1 MKMTE
6 STLARTGG
14 QPPTSPQQETSSIAS
29 VAGTPARSHP
39 QGAPAPRSGGQLL
52 IDALKVHG
60 VDMVFGVPG
69 ESYLAA
75 LDAFYD
81 ARNDIKFVICRQEGA
96 AANMAEAYG
105 KLTGRPGIC
114 FVTRG
119 PGATNASIGIHTA
132 FQDSTPVILFVGQI
146 DSEYAER
153 EAFQEID
160 FRRMYGQLAKWVAQI
175 DRPER
180 VPEMVSHAFHLAVSG
195 RPGPVVLA
203 LPEDMQTATAA
214 VADTA
219 RYQRVAAHPGAD
231 DMNRLRDMLA
241 QAQRPFVMLGGG
253 GWNQQACADIQAFAE
268 AYALPVGC
276 AYRCQDLLDNR
287 HPNYVG
293 DIAVGLNPALESR
306 IRNADLLLAVGP
318 RLGEWTTINYTLID
332 IPRPKQK
339 FVHVHAG
346 AEELG
351 RVYQAD
357 LLINSGMPEFA
368 AAARKL
374 SPVKTTWADATK
386 TARAEYAAWQKPV
399 ATPGALNM
407 SEVIAFLRERLPPAT
422 IVTNGAGNFTL
433 WVHRFYQYTG
443 FRTQLGPTSGAMGYG
458 VPSGVAA
465 KLVHPGRPVVSFA
478 GDGDFLMSGQELA
491 TAAQYD
497 AKVIFIVVNNGLYGT
512 IRMHQ
517 ERHYP
522 GRVSGTEI
530 RNPDFA
536 ALARAYGLHGE
547 IVAKTAD
554 FAPAFERAWNAKTA
568 ALLEL
573 RIDPDSISPR
583 TTLSAI
589 RAEALKNKK

>member
-1 MKMTE
+1 MKLSD
-6 STLARTGG
+6 STLTRTGG
-14 QPPTSPQQETSSIAS
+14 QIL
-29 VAGTPARSHP
+29 V
-39 QGAPAPRSGGQLL
+39 
-52 IDALKVHG
+52 DALKVHG
-60 VDMVFGVPG
+60 VDMAFGVPG
-69 ESYLAA
+69 ESYLSV
-75 LDAFYD
+75 LDAFYES
-81 ARNDIKFVICRQEGA
+81 RNDIKFVICRQEGG

-132 FQDSTPVILFVGQI
+132 FQDSTPVILFIGQI
-146 DSEYAER
+146 DSAVAER

-160 FRRMYGQLAKWVAQI
+160 YRRMYGQMAKWVAQI

-203 LPEDMQTATAA
+203 LPEDMQTATATI
-214 VADTA
+214 ADTA
-219 RYQRVAAHPGAD
+219 RYQRVAAHPGAA
-231 DMNRLRDMLA
+231 DMNKLRDMLA
-241 QAQRPFVMLGGG
+241 QSQRPFVMMGGG
-253 GWNQQACADIQAFAE
+253 GWNARACTDFQAFAE
-268 AYALPVGC
+268 ANALPVGC
-276 AYRCQDLLDNR
+276 SYRCQDLFDNR

-293 DIAVGLNPALESR
+293 DIAVGLNPALENR

-318 RLGEWTTINYTLID
+318 RLGEWTTINYSLID

-339 FVHVHAG
+339 FIHVHAG

-351 RVYQAD
+351 RVYQGD

-368 AAARKL
+368 AAAVKL
-374 SPVKTTWADATK
+374 TPVKAAWADDTRS
-386 TARAEYAAWQKPV
+386 TRAAYEAWQQPV
-399 ATPGALNM
+399 TTPGALNM
-407 SEVIAFLRERLPPAT
+407 SEVIVYLRKRVPPET
-422 IVTNGAGNFTL
+422 IVTNGAGNFSL

-443 FRTQLGPTSGAMGYG
+443 LRTQLGPTSGAMGYG

-465 KLVHPGRPVVSFA
+465 KLVHPERPVVAFA

-491 TAAQYD
+491 TAMQYG
-497 AKVIFIVVNNGLYGT
+497 AKVIFIVVNNGMYGT

-522 GRVSGTEI
+522 GRVSGTEL

-536 ALARAYGLHGE
+536 ALARAYGLHAE
-547 IVAKTAD
+547 IVETTRGFEA
-554 FAPAFERAWNAKTA
+554 AFERAWNAKTA

-573 RIDPDSISPR
+573 RIDPDSVSPR
-583 TTLSAI
+583 ATLSAI
-589 RAEALKNKK
+589 RAEALKTKKA